1 MSHEPDSFAHEAD
14 QRLSQLFAAY
24 REACPDPEPSANFT
38 PRLWE
43 AIEARQ
49 AFSFG
54 FQRLARTIITA
65 AAAASLLMG
74 IYWAVPENRS
84 VAASSTYLELLAGS
98 QNQGQEALGEAEIVA
113 AVHERNK

>member
-14 QRLSQLFAAY
+14 QRLSRLFAAY
-24 REACPDPEPSANFT
+24 REACPDPEPGANFT

-43 AIEARQ
+43 MIEARQ
-49 AFSFG
+49 MYATG

-65 AAAASLLMG
+65 AVAASLMMG

-84 VAASSTYLELLAGS
+84 VAASSTYLELLAGT
-98 QNQGQEALGEAEIVA
+98 QNQGQEAIGEAEIVA
-113 AVHERNK
+113 AVHESNK